1 MALSDVTNCRLDIN
15 ESRHEITYNDKDGK
29 KCHYNPASAILTSGY
44 NPRENVEYQEYENMG
59 NDIIEALTGRRPEVN

>member
-1 MALSDVTNCRLDIN
+1 MQHLRRPNRSDGQQKTGRW
-15 ESRHEITYNDKDGK
+15 DGK